1 MKEALLKTL
10 SEYCRLGIPQ
20 QLDYSKFYL
29 YSIITHSTAI
39 EGSTVTEVE
48 NQLLFDE
55 GITSNKRSLRE
66 QLMNLDLKN
75 AYALSNRFIKEKRN
89 FSLPMLRELSA
100 AVMKNTGSIYNTL
113 QGSFDSSSGDFRK
126 LNVSAGTGGRSYLSF
141 TKIEDR
147 LTKWCQEINT
157 RRSSLFS
164 NSEIYEKYLFSFD
177 AHFDL
182 LTIHP
187 WADGNGRTSRLIMN
201 HLQNELHVFPSKILK
216 EDKAQYI
223 QALIDSREKEN
234 KAIFSSFMIR
244 NHIKNLQLEIA
255 EYKKSRETQDLQK

>member
-1 MKEALLKTL
+1 MTQ
-10 SEYCRLGIPQ
+10 R
-20 QLDYSKFYL
+20 
-29 YSIITHSTAI
+29 
-39 EGSTVTEVE
+39 
-48 NQLLFDE
+48 
-55 GITSNKRSLRE
+55 
-66 QLMNLDLKN
+66 
-75 AYALSNRFIKEKRN
+75 IKCCCNE
-89 FSLPMLRELSA
+89 
-100 AVMKNTGSIYNTL
+100 NTGSIYNTL

-147 LTKWCQEINT
+147 LTKWCQEINA

-164 NSEIYEKYLFSFD
+164 NPEIYEKYLFSFD

-255 EYKKSRETQDLQK
+255 EYKKSRETQDLQR

>member
-1 MKEALLKTL
+1 MKKALLETL
-10 SEYCRLGIPQ
+10 SEYCQLGIPQ

-75 AYALSNRFIKEKRN
+75 AYALSNRFIQEKRD

-113 QGSFDSSSGDFRK
+113 QGSFDSSCGDFRR

-141 TKIEDR
+141 LKIEDR
-147 LTKWCQEINT
+147 LNKWCQEVNF
-157 RRSSLFS
+157 RR
-164 NSEIYEKYLFSFD
+164 NSFERHSQIYEKYLFTFE

-182 LTIHP
+182 ITIHP
-187 WADGNGRTSRLIMN
+187 WADGNGRTSRLVMN
-201 HLQNELHVFPSKILK
+201 HLQNELDLFPTKILK
-216 EDKAQYI
+216 EDKAEYI
-223 QALIDSREKEN
+223 QALVDAREKED
-234 KAIFSSFMIR
+234 KAIFSSFMMR
-244 NHIKNLQLEIA
+244 NHIKNLQSEIFDF
-255 EYKKSRETQDLQK
+255 KNSRE